1 MKGVFWNSH
10 GFKDPKK
17 HKFVSDLTKEQSLSF
32 IAISETVRK
41 SFTDPFLRNLCAGK
55 NFLWH
60 CKEPVGHAG
69 GILMGIDLD
78 VFDIGAIDEGDFY
91 VKFTLR
97 NKQDDFKW
105 SLATVYGPTQADR
118 KEMFLAEL
126 VRLGSQESL
135 PLVIGG
141 DFNIL
146 RCPSEKNKDNFDQR
160 WPFLFNAVIDGLS
173 LKELEMSGRRF
184 TRANNLANPTYE
196 KLDRVLVT
204 TDWDQK
210 IPIIYCPS
218 IKSRYLGPYTFII
231 KYGGLLLEQFPTCF

>member
-17 HKFVSDLTKEQSLSF
+17 RKFVSDLTKEQSLSF

-105 SLATVYGPTQADR
+105 SLATVYGPAQADR

-146 RCPSEKNKDNFDQR
+146 RCPNEK
-160 WPFLFNAVIDGLS
+160 I
-173 LKELEMSGRRF
+173 
-184 TRANNLANPTYE
+184 
-196 KLDRVLVT
+196 
-204 TDWDQK
+204 K
-210 IPIIYCPS
+210 IILIN
-218 IKSRYLGPYTFII
+218 
-231 KYGGLLLEQFPTCF
+231 GGLFFSMQL